1 MKKLGILMTLFVVFC
16 TLLTLP
22 VTAEPVHLP
31 QIGNN
36 SIDYDNIAKTEDQ
49 IASIGWQYTDD
60 NDYTDLL
67 PYMLNLSKIIDDKWS
82 YKVDKN
88 ATGYMTIANITIYK
102 DGSFSTP
109 QIIKPSSIPDY
120 TQKVLDTLNS
130 FAYLPPLPPSYNKLS
145 VNLLFMPDGLT
156 KEEREEAKNL
166 GLLQYIETT
175 NKKIKKSWRPIIPP
189 RNNRY
194 QTAVL
199 FIVKKD
205 GSLDKNKM
213 LIFQSSGNKEFD
225 KSAIDT
231 ISKSNYA
238 PLPEKYTNDKLL
250 ILFTFNIINSQ
261 TIPGQNYLQSSKYPY
276 SNIFNCIY
284 LTKSLRILKNIQN
297 KDGYVWLNAYKITP
311 YTDSYLWRT
320 KVDCRNRLIGIK
332 KSYVYAGNFDY
343 FLKEP
348 VLTNFNTNMQDI
360 NKNSDYKAIYDYVCG
375 Y

>member
-1 MKKLGILMTLFVVFC
+1 MKNFGILMA
-16 TLLTLP
+16 LLVMSCGLLISSAS
-22 VTAEPVHLP
+22 AEPVRLP
-31 QIGNN
+31 QIGDN
-36 SIDYDNIAKTEDQ
+36 SIDYYSIPDRPG
-49 IASIGWQYTDD
+49 SIGWQYTDD

-67 PYMLNLSKIIDDKWS
+67 PYMLNLSKIIDYKWS
-82 YKVDKN
+82 YKIDKN

-109 QIIKPSSIPDY
+109 KIIKPSSIPDY

-130 FAYLPPLPPSYNKLS
+130 FTYLEPLPASYNKLS

-156 KEEREEAKNL
+156 KEEIEEAKNL

-175 NKKIKKSWRPIIPP
+175 NKKIKKSWCPIIPP

-231 ISKSNYA
+231 ISKNNYA

-284 LTKSLRILKNIQN
+284 LTKSLRIIFKNIQR
-297 KDGYVWLNAYKITP
+297 KDGYVWLNAYKTTP
-311 YTDSYLWRT
+311 NTGSYLWRT
-320 KVDCRNRLIGIK
+320 KVDCRNQLIGIK
-332 KSYVYAGNFDY
+332 KSYAGDFDY
-343 FLKEP
+343 LYKEP
-348 VLTNFNTNMQDI
+348 VLTNFNTTMQDI
-360 NKNSDYKAIYDYVCG
+360 NKNSDYKAIYDCVCR

>member
-1 MKKLGILMTLFVVFC
+1 MKKLGILMALFVMSC
-16 TLLTLP
+16 GLLLSS
-22 VTAEPVHLP
+22 VSAEPVRLP
-31 QIGNN
+31 QIGDN
-36 SIDYDNIAKTEDQ
+36 SIDYDSIKTGEDQ
-49 IASIGWQYTDD
+49 IASIGWQYTDE

-82 YKVDKN
+82 YKVDKK
-88 ATGYMTIANITIYK
+88 ATGYLTIANITIYR

-109 QIIKPSSIPDY
+109 KIIKPSSIPDY

-130 FAYLPPLPPSYNKLS
+130 FTYLEPLPASYNKLS

-156 KEEREEAKNL
+156 KEEKEEAKNL
-166 GLLQYIETT
+166 GLFQYLETT
-175 NKKIKKSWRPIIPP
+175 NKKLKKSWHPIIPP
-189 RNNRY
+189 KNNRY

-205 GSLDKNKM
+205 GSLDKNNM

-231 ISKSNYA
+231 ISKNNYA

-284 LTKSLRILKNIQN
+284 LTKSLRIIFKNIQR
-297 KDGYVWLNAYKITP
+297 KDGYVWLNAYKTTP
-311 YTDSYLWRT
+311 NTGSYLWRT
-320 KVDCRNRLIGIK
+320 KVDCRNQLIGIK
-332 KSYVYAGNFDY
+332 KSYAGDFDY
-343 FLKEP
+343 LYKEP
-348 VLTNFNTNMQDI
+348 VLTNFNTTMQDI
-360 NKNSDYKAIYDYVCG
+360 NKNSDYKTIYDYVCR
-375 Y
+375 

>member
-1 MKKLGILMTLFVVFC
+1 MKKLGILMALFVVFC
-16 TLLTLP
+16 TLLILP
-22 VTAEPVHLP
+22 VTAEPVRLP

-82 YKVDKN
+82 YKVDKK

-109 QIIKPSSIPDY
+109 KIIKPSSIPDY

-130 FAYLPPLPPSYNKLS
+130 FTYLEPLPASYNKLS

-199 FIVKKD
+199 FVVKKD

-231 ISKSNYA
+231 ISKNNYA

-284 LTKSLRILKNIQN
+284 LTKSLRIFKNIQR

-311 YTDSYLWRT
+311 NTGSYLWRT
-320 KVDCRNRLIGIK
+320 KVDCRNQLIGIK
-332 KSYVYAGNFDY
+332 KSYAGDFDY
-343 FLKEP
+343 LSKEL
-348 VLTNFNTNMQDI
+348 VLTNFNTTMQDI
-360 NKNSDYKAIYDYVCG
+360 NKNSDYKAIFDYVCG

>member
-1 MKKLGILMTLFVVFC
+1 MKKLGILMALFVMSC
-16 TLLTLP
+16 GLLLSS
-22 VTAEPVHLP
+22 VSAEPVRLP
-31 QIGNN
+31 QIGDN
-36 SIDYDNIAKTEDQ
+36 SIDYNSIKTGEDQ
-49 IASIGWQYTDD
+49 IASIGWQYTDE

-82 YKVDKN
+82 YKVDKK
-88 ATGYMTIANITIYK
+88 ATGYLTIANITIYR

-109 QIIKPSSIPDY
+109 KIIKPSSIPDY

-130 FAYLPPLPPSYNKLS
+130 FTYLEPLPASYNKLS

-156 KEEREEAKNL
+156 KEEKEEAKNL
-166 GLLQYIETT
+166 GLFQYLETT
-175 NKKIKKSWRPIIPP
+175 NKKLKKSWHPIIPP
-189 RNNRY
+189 KNNRY

-205 GSLDKNKM
+205 GSLDKNNM

-231 ISKSNYA
+231 ISKNNYA
-238 PLPEKYTNDKLL
+238 PLPEKYTYDKLV

-261 TIPGQNYLQSSKYPY
+261 TIQDQNYIQSSKYPY

-284 LTKSLRILKNIQN
+284 LTKSLRIFKNIQN

-311 YTDSYLWRT
+311 NTGSYLWRT
-320 KVDCRNRLIGIK
+320 KVDCHNRLIGIK
-332 KSYVYAGNFDY
+332 KSYGSGNFDY

-360 NKNSDYKAIYDYVCG
+360 NKNSDYKAIYDYVCR
-375 Y
+375 